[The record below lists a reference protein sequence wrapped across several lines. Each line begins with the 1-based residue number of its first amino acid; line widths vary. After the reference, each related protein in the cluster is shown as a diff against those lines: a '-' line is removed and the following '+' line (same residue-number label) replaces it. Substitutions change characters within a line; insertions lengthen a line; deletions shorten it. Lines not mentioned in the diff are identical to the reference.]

1 MVAEQVRTVGAGGRA
16 RVTGPRDLAD
26 VRRIVDADPVANVF
40 LDSRIAAVGLDRWR
54 LGAQVWGYPDVG
66 PLQAVCY
73 AGANLLPLLDAGTG
87 AEYSPDDAAAA
98 FADRALSRGRRC
110 LSIVGS
116 RTSVVPVWARLEPA
130 WGPARDVRDHQ
141 PYLVLDTEPEI
152 AADPHVR
159 AVRLDELDLLY
170 PASVAMFTEEVG
182 VSPELSDGGVA
193 YRSSVAELVRSG
205 RAFARIEGG
214 QVVFKAEVGVVSP
227 RVCQVQGVWVA
238 PRWRGR
244 GLAAPGMAAVA
255 RLARARC
262 APVVTLYVNDYND
275 RARRA
280 YSEVGFREHATYMS
294 VLL

>member
-1 MVAEQVRTVGAGGRA
+1 MVAEQVRTAGAGGRA
-16 RVTGPRDLAD
+16 RITVPRDLGE
-26 VRRIVDADPVANVF
+26 VRRIVDSDPIANVF
-40 LDSRIAAVGLDRWR
+40 LDSRLAAVGLDRWR
-54 LGAQVWGYPDVG
+54 LGAQVWGYPDTG

-73 AGANLLPLLDAGTG
+73 AGANLLPLLDAGT
-87 AEYSPDDAAAA
+87 APDYDRIDAAGA
-98 FADRALSRGRRC
+98 FADRALARGRRC
-110 LSIVGS
+110 LSVVGS
-116 RTSVVPVWARLEPA
+116 RSSVLPVWARLEPV

-141 PYLVLDTEPEI
+141 PYLVLDTEPKI
-152 AADPHVR
+152 RGDDRVR
-159 AVRLDELDLLY
+159 PVRLDELDVLY

-193 YRSSVAELVRSG
+193 YRASVAELVRAG
-205 RAFARIEGG
+205 RAFARIENG
-214 QVVFKAEVGVVSP
+214 QVMFKAEVGVVSP
-227 RVCQVQGVWVA
+227 RVCQIQGVWVA

-255 RLARARC
+255 RLARATC
-262 APVVTLYVNDYND
+262 APVVTLYVNDYNE